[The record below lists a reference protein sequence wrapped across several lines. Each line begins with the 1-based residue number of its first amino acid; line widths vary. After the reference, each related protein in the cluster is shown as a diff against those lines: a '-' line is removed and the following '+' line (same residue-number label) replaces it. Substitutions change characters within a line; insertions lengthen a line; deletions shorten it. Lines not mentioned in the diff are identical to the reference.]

1 MATKKIVE
9 PPKKEHPQKAI
20 TNILM
25 RILAVFAASGLS
37 VLGAGA
43 VVGIDTMQAV
53 FLADPLGAVFEVDV
67 TELLSNFSELGMDM
81 TDDQREKAQ
90 EVIIPVVIASQIA
103 GAVIRRNK

>member
-1 MATKKIVE
+1 MATKKVVVE

-43 VVGIDTMQAV
+43 VVGIYTIKAV
-53 FLADPLGAVFEVDV
+53 MLAGLLGVASVIERLARAFLDDGKLSLSEINDAFRSVDK
-67 TELLSNFSELGMDM
+67 
-81 TDDQREKAQ
+81 KA
-90 EVIIPVVIASQIA
+90 
-103 GAVIRRNK
+103 N

>member
-1 MATKKIVE
+1 MAVKKIAE
-9 PPKKEHPQKAI
+9 TTKKEHPQRAV

-53 FLADPLGAVFEVDV
+53 FLAGLLGVATVIERLARAFLDDGKLSLSEINDAFKSVDK
-67 TELLSNFSELGMDM
+67 
-81 TDDQREKAQ
+81 KA
-90 EVIIPVVIASQIA
+90 
-103 GAVIRRNK
+103 N